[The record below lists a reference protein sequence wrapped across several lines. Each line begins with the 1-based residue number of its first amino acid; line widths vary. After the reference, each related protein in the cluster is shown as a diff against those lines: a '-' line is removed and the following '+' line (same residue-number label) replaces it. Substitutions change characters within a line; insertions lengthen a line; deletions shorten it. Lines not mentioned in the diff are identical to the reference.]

1 MTAMTTVAS
10 LMLAMALPMPGFG
23 QHRNHEQT
31 PPPRHEAPRREAP
44 RTFQQGSPARQNTGA
59 PREFRQSPQ
68 TAPRSYSQPRIQDRS
83 PAYRPEQRREVP
95 HPSTQITGPPQRPV
109 PGFSQ
114 SRREVPRPPN
124 QGQPRPLQGS
134 QYGQEQRREVA
145 HPPAPIQ
152 PRPAGSSSGFAQ
164 GPARPVPRPPP
175 SSNFP
180 GSNPQGRVVPRP
192 PQAGRGGEWLRS
204 HRELPPA
211 EQQKAL
217 QSDPQF
223 RKLPPQQQERLQNR
237 LQRFNNLPPQQQQ
250 RILNRAKTF
259 NSLSPQQQ
267 AQVRQLNSQWKQLP
281 AERQQMMKTAIGD
294 LRAMP
299 PDQREKVLDSPRFQ
313 GMFSDQERNMLRETA
328 KLPLAPAQSTVP
340 RPPQQ

>member
-134 QYGQEQRREVA
+134 QYGQEQRICA
-145 HPPAPIQ
+145 GAGTPGAPA
-152 PRPAGSSSGFAQ
+152 A
-164 GPARPVPRPPP
+164 PVFE
-175 SSNFP
+175 FP
-180 GSNPQGRVVPRP
+180 GEQSARARGTTSAASGTWRRVAAESP
-192 PQAGRGGEWLRS
+192 GT
-204 HRELPPA
+204 PA
-211 EQQKAL
+211 
-217 QSDPQF
+217 S
-223 RKLPPQQQERLQNR
+223 
-237 LQRFNNLPPQQQQ
+237 
-250 RILNRAKTF
+250 RA
-259 NSLSPQQQ
+259 
-267 AQVRQLNSQWKQLP
+267 
-281 AERQQMMKTAIGD
+281 AEGIA
-294 LRAMP
+294 
-299 PDQREKVLDSPRFQ
+299 E
-313 GMFSDQERNMLRETA
+313 
-328 KLPLAPAQSTVP
+328 
-340 RPPQQ
+340 